1 MVGQSTFRIINK
13 ADVVP
18 RMPPRSNPGSIVY
31 DHFGWT
37 ILITEVRAC
46 VRVLTGGRMHHPLRK
61 CVCTHT
67 GARPPPPPPPPS
79 LSAPSHLS
87 HKTQMNT

>member
-1 MVGQSTFRIINK
+1 MLGHSTFRVVNK

-37 ILITEVRAC
+37 ILITEESLKNISIYLEGQLPSDA
-46 VRVLTGGRMHHPLRK
+46 
-61 CVCTHT
+61 
-67 GARPPPPPPPPS
+67 APPS
-79 LSAPSHLS
+79 PQ
-87 HKTQMNT
+87 KVW